1 MCCAWTD
8 SAAEAAST
16 PAEAEAE
23 VVRAA
28 HAGECTA
35 ALAVEEGA
43 APLVLLRM
51 PGSGKLVAAEVAT
64 LPGSATRLIRFG
76 PFVGRSPYRVANRS
90 SHPVAVRQWN
100 DSAVPMLVRRSSHS
114 TSLAPYRPVRLVVK
128 CSAHGWIKGTSL
140 TAVKYTLPTTR
151 GSTIGLMYVPR
162 RAPWR

>member
-1 MCCAWTD
+1 MA
-8 SAAEAAST
+8 
-16 PAEAEAE
+16 
-23 VVRAA
+23 RAA

-100 DSAVPMLVRRSSHS
+100 DSAVPMLVRPSS
-114 TSLAPYRPVRLVVK
+114 P
-128 CSAHGWIKGTSL
+128 
-140 TAVKYTLPTTR
+140 
-151 GSTIGLMYVPR
+151 
-162 RAPWR
+162 

>member
-1 MCCAWTD
+1 VA
-8 SAAEAAST
+8 
-16 PAEAEAE
+16 
-23 VVRAA
+23 RAA

-51 PGSGKLVAAEVAT
+51 PGTGKLVAAEVAT

-100 DSAVPMLVRRSSHS
+100 DSAVPMLVRPASHNILHP
-114 TSLAPYRPVRLVVK
+114 TSPQPWANPDAYLDKP
-128 CSAHGWIKGTSL
+128 C
-140 TAVKYTLPTTR
+140 R
-151 GSTIGLMYVPR
+151 G
-162 RAPWR
+162 